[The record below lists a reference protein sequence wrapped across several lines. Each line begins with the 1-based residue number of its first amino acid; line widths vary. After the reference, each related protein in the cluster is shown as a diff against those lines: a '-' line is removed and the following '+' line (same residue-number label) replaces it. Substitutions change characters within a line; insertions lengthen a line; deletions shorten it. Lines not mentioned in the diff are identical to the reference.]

1 MARTS
6 FELMPVDGPRD
17 RRQTSRIVNQ
27 AMSGKTN
34 NVSDAT
40 ILNGQTSVTVTDLLV
55 SAQSC
60 IVAVPEN
67 AEAAATNWYIT
78 NKTKGSFAITAT
90 VATGADAVF
99 CYAIIG

>member
-17 RRQTSRIVNQ
+17 ERQTSRVINQ

-34 NVSDAT
+34 NVNDAT
-40 ILNGQTSVTVTDLLV
+40 ILNGQTSVTVTNTLV

-60 IVAVPEN
+60 IVVAPQN
-67 AEAAATNWYIT
+67 AEAAATEWYET
-78 NKTKGSFAITAT
+78 NKAKGSFDITAT
-90 VATGADAVF
+90 AATGADAAF
-99 CYAIIG
+99 CYAVIG